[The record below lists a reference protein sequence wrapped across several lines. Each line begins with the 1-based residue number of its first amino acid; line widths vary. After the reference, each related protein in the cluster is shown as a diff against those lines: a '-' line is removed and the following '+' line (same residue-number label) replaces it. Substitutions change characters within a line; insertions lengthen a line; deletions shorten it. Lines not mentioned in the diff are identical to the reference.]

1 MTEKWMWWA
10 SRNGI
15 DYIVGPEPDRDA
27 IIALARND
35 FNGEPFHI
43 VEAVLRGVA
52 TIFPSAIEFVEDV
65 LERAADDGAFREY
78 RDYELLGTADERE
91 AAIAEL
97 DHAISGW
104 VEKWR
109 HILPTPL
116 EFAKVRSHEWV
127 KEPQP

>member
-1 MTEKWMWWA
+1 MTKKWMWWA
-10 SRNGI
+10 SRNEE

-27 IIALARND
+27 IIALARNNFD
-35 FNGEPFHI
+35 GEPFHI
-43 VEAVLRGVA
+43 VEAVLRDVA
-52 TIFPSAIEFVEDV
+52 TIFPSAIGFVEDV
-65 LERAADDGAFREY
+65 LERAADDGAFGEY
-78 RDYELLGTADERE
+78 GDYDLLGTADERE

-104 VEKWR
+104 VERWR

>member
-10 SRNGI
+10 SRNEE

-27 IIALARND
+27 IIALARNNFD
-35 FNGEPFHI
+35 GEPFHI
-43 VEAVLRGVA
+43 VEAVLRDVA
-52 TIFPSAIEFVEDV
+52 TIFPSAIRFVEDV
-65 LERAADDGAFREY
+65 LDRAADDGVFGECG
-78 RDYELLGTADERE
+78 DYGLLGTAEE
-91 AAIAEL
+91 AIAEL

-104 VEKWR
+104 VERWR